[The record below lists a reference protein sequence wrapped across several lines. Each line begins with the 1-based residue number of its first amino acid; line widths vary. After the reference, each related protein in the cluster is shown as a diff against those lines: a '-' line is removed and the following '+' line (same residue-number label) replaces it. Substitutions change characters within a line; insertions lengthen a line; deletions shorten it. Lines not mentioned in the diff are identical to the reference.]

1 MFWNRKLSWSMDPIV
16 PRCMG
21 FLPAFIQK
29 LTLQLKSTRK
39 KKKKLRSHDSYCY
52 GLGKSQLPKRRKYLE
67 NKTNETVILRLIERA
82 LALRPL
88 GYIQPNLQRGDGQ
101 MEGTGDI
108 PQNVPWSGTG
118 SLAQT
123 NSLCKTYQ
131 IM

>member
-1 MFWNRKLSWSMDPIV
+1 MEYGSYSSQMY
-16 PRCMG
+16 G
-21 FLPAFIQK
+21 LPTSIYPEIDSPAQIHK
-29 LTLQLKSTRK
+29 E